1 LERSWGTQVDL
12 SSTKV
17 ALEKT
22 DKQGEGVESKVKE
35 EDKFQLEIESLDT
48 IW

>member
-1 LERSWGTQVDL
+1 VDL

-22 DKQGEGVESKVKE
+22 DRQGEGVGSKVKE
-35 EDKFQLEIESLDT
+35 EDKFQLEIESPDT
-48 IW
+48 IR

>member
-1 LERSWGTQVDL
+1 VDL

-22 DKQGEGVESKVKE
+22 DRQGEGVGNKVKE
-35 EDKFQLEIESLDT
+35 EDKFQLEIESPDT
-48 IW
+48 IR

>member
-1 LERSWGTQVDL
+1 VDL

-22 DKQGEGVESKVKE
+22 NRQGEGVGSKVKE
-35 EDKFQLEIESLDT
+35 EDKFQLEIESPDT
-48 IW
+48 IR